1 MLLLYYLVRTRGSY
15 WLISAS
21 LWCLLRDSKQIS
33 TLLTISEQFSLVT
46 KIIEQNITNENVS
59 LNTTKSCHSFI
70 KPRRACFYLFFS
82 SAFPTYYFLSM
93 VPYFNSQKCVTKYY
107 YICTVNTRSTIKI
120 YVLHFSLNN
129 CSHLKPRSSSISFH
143 EWTCNHSN

>member
-46 KIIEQNITNENVS
+46 KIIEQNVTNENVS

-70 KPRRACFYLFFS
+70 KLVGRVFISFYTQE
-82 SAFPTYYFLSM
+82 FPTYYFLSM
-93 VPYFNSQKCVTKYY
+93 VFYFNSQKCVTKY